1 MEASPIDKAWHVF
14 YGLMRNHPL
23 GPSTFSTCDC
33 RRSMAR
39 GAGKCHL
46 CLREELAEHV
56 GPVLAQRADAALAE
70 VVEAWALIREEAG
83 RRANDQA
90 KGPATAARSADGDGP
105 A

>member
-83 RRANDQA
+83 RRANSD
-90 KGPATAARSADGDGP
+90 SASEPYHED
-105 A
+105 